1 MEIVQT
7 LRSVSVVVIEE
18 NMCMK
23 NCNTIFNRL
32 FSTTIE
38 YSVIIEL
45 NNQLLSLIL
54 FLTIELIRRK

>member
-7 LRSVSVVVIEE
+7 LRSVSVFVIEDS
-18 NMCMK
+18 MCMTR
-23 NCNTIFNRL
+23 CNITLNSV
-32 FSTTIE
+32 FSTRL
-38 YSVIIEL
+38 VEL